1 MMKKYT
7 SRAQNHTE
15 RKPHVRDGY
24 SPAAADTHRTTQ
36 GFTDARAR
44 TRAPFKLDGL
54 PYKLIPYIY

>member
-24 SPAAADTHRTTQ
+24 SPAAAVTHRTTQ
-36 GFTDARAR
+36 GV
-44 TRAPFKLDGL
+44 
-54 PYKLIPYIY
+54 Y